1 MWKTHVKRVGSTDF
15 IDMFCALSGLLLPAD
30 LQRRS
35 RLSGLTGDTCSVQ
48 LPIKTTAPSRGSHNW
63 GLLLICRLPQDSGV
77 DIRMQILTR
86 V

>member
-1 MWKTHVKRVGSTDF
+1 MWKTHVKRVGSAYL
-15 IDMFCALSGLLLPAD
+15 IDIFCTLLEVLLSAEL
-30 LQRRS
+30 RRGS
-35 RLSGLTGDTCSVQ
+35 RLSGLTDDTCSVQ

-63 GLLLICRLPQDSGV
+63 GLLLICRLPHDSGV